1 MELRLTG
8 GDITQGEQQFQ
19 GPALAAERPQTQREN
34 GAGLGLRE
42 GSGGQGLVEREVG
55 SPWITR
61 DLVWPARR
69 TFQPVEKGFGRWAQ
83 KEVGDC
89 P

>member
-19 GPALAAERPQTQREN
+19 GPALATGRSQAQREN
-34 GAGLGLRE
+34 RVGLGLRE

-69 TFQPVEKGFGRWAQ
+69 TF
-83 KEVGDC
+83 
-89 P
+89 